1 MSDNVIFFP
10 GYLFV
15 DGHYV
20 HHCRKYKTI
29 HDLVD
34 DISHKDYQLS
44 LAWDVR
50 RASEPKG
57 GAKQQ
62 GGAA

>member
-15 DGHYV
+15 DGHYL
-20 HHCRKYKTI
+20 HHCRKYKTL
-29 HDLVD
+29 HALVD
-34 DISHKDYQLS
+34 EISPKDYQRS
-44 LAWDVR
+44 LAWDMSR
-50 RASEPKG
+50 FSAKLG
-57 GAKQQ
+57 GDKRQ

>member
-15 DGHYV
+15 DSHYL
-20 HHCRKYKTI
+20 HHCRKYETL
-29 HDLVD
+29 HALVD
-34 DISHKDYQLS
+34 DISHKDYQRS

-50 RASEPKG
+50 RVS
-57 GAKQQ
+57 AKPDGDNQRAQ
-62 GGAA
+62 GQ